1 MCSVCVSVCIM
12 LYLYYEAHLYKK
24 KWSFEKIYVVSKST
38 DQCLS

>member
-1 MCSVCVSVCIM
+1 MVCSVCVYVIFILRSTLVQ
-12 LYLYYEAHLYKK
+12 K